1 MDIRLPK
8 LGEGADSGSVVNV
21 YVKEGDTVKK
31 DQTLIELENEKAV
44 AAIPS
49 TAAGRVTKVHV
60 RQGDKIS
67 VGQAIVSIE
76 GGNGAEAPAVPAAAP
91 APAARRPAAAPRQ
104 AAPEPADEA
113 PMLEPAPGGPEP
125 AAAPSV
131 RKIAREL
138 GIDLRRVRGSERGGR
153 IVLADIKA
161 YIQRLE
167 SMASRGSATGGSG
180 STGKPAAPAESID
193 FSKWGPVKKQALS
206 SLRQTIAKRMVESSS
221 GIPHVHQFDEAE
233 LTRIFELKKKHE
245 AAYEKQ
251 KVKLTVTAFIL
262 KAVASTL
269 KAHPKFNSSL
279 DEAAN
284 EIVTKQYVHLGIA
297 VDTEAGLI
305 VPVLK
310 DADKKTLLQVTQ
322 ELNELAEKARSRKV
336 TGEELQGSTF
346 TVSNQ
351 GGIGGGAF
359 TPIIKKPDAA
369 ILGLGK
375 GAMKAVVREGK
386 VEARMMLPL
395 GLSYDHRIIDGADA
409 ARFIVELVKQIESF
423 PEETVKLT
431 AKGKS

>member
-1 MDIRLPK
+1 
-8 LGEGADSGSVVNV
+8 
-21 YVKEGDTVKK
+21 
-31 DQTLIELENEKAV
+31 
-44 AAIPS
+44 
-49 TAAGRVTKVHV
+49 
-60 RQGDKIS
+60 
-67 VGQAIVSIE
+67 
-76 GGNGAEAPAVPAAAP
+76 
-91 APAARRPAAAPRQ
+91 
-104 AAPEPADEA
+104 
-113 PMLEPAPGGPEP
+113 MLEPAPGGPEP